1 MRYDDTVYQIVSKK
15 PFPKN
20 RKTTVVFKV
29 LIYGGKYEIGIGI
42 IC

>member
-1 MRYDDTVYQIVSKK
+1 MRHDDTVYQIVSKK

-20 RKTTVVFKV
+20 RKSTVVFKM
-29 LIYGGKYEIGIGI
+29 LKYGGRFEIGVGL